1 MSIRKTLAAV
11 AVLLAAAIPTMTAMS
26 ATAEAGGKRAAK
38 APAAKAAPARAHSC
52 PLADM
57 LKAKRE
63 RMASRMHHRAAKAA
77 PAKPAK
83 PMKVAKAAKA
93 PKK

>member
-1 MSIRKTLAAV
+1 MSIRFATLTAVAAV
-11 AVLLAAAIPTMTAMS
+11 LAVTSLNVG
-26 ATAEAGGKRAAK
+26 TAEAGGKRAAK